1 MKKKSVVTKFLS
13 RRILLL
19 IQLIISI
26 VFLGYIYYLKMLP
39 MKYYLI
45 LVGIIVLLW
54 LFMSFFIKY
63 GIKKKKKENKYG
75 MLIFSKLL
83 SLVLSISLIFV
94 SVMAF
99 KGNSFLSNI
108 TGSLNTNTCY

>member
-1 MKKKSVVTKFLS
+1 MNEEKSVVTKFLS

-19 IQLIISI
+19 IQLIMSI

-63 GIKKKKKENKYG
+63 GIRKKKKKISMEC
-75 MLIFSKLL
+75 LF
-83 SLVLSISLIFV
+83 LVNYYL
-94 SVMAF
+94 
-99 KGNSFLSNI
+99 
-108 TGSLNTNTCY
+108 

>member
-45 LVGIIVLLW
+45 LVGIIALLW
-54 LFMSFFIKY
+54 FFMSFFIKY
-63 GIKKKKKENKYG
+63 GIKKKKKENTQRKQDAG
-75 MLIFSKLL
+75 RT
-83 SLVLSISLIFV
+83 V
-94 SVMAF
+94 SVSDSAKYMD
-99 KGNSFLSNI
+99 
-108 TGSLNTNTCY
+108 

>member
-45 LVGIIVLLW
+45 LVGIIALLW
-54 LFMSFFIKY
+54 FFMSFFIKY
-63 GIKKKKKENKYG
+63 GIKKKKKEKQQSIENKVVDVEVVD
-75 MLIFSKLL
+75 KE
-83 SLVLSISLIFV
+83 
-94 SVMAF
+94 
-99 KGNSFLSNI
+99 K
-108 TGSLNTNTCY
+108 